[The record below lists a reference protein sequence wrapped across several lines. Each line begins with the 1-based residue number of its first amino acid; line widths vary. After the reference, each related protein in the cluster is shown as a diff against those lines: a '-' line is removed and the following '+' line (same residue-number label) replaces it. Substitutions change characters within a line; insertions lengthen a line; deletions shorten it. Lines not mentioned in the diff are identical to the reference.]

1 MTSPGTAKPP
11 ITVLVGEIDAN
22 NLLNDQF
29 FPFSF
34 IAVFVEHG
42 HEEGTVKE
50 PASEFYPTRADIAT
64 VALEGAIKPKSFIIG
79 FNTLVNEICVL
90 PNLKVGWIRWSVDE
104 IS

>member
-22 NLLNDQF
+22 NHLNDQS

-42 HEEGTVKE
+42 HAEGTVKE

-79 FNTLVNEICVL
+79 STLL
-90 PNLKVGWIRWSVDE
+90 
-104 IS
+104 